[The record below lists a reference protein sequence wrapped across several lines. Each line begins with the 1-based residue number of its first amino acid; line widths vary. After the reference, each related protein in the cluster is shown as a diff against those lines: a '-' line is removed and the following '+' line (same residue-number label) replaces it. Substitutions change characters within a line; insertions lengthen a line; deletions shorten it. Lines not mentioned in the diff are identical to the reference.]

1 MVYSRKRS
9 LFPANKA
16 RKEVKVK
23 LVTDE
28 GELTGWL
35 SIQRSKKIGHPPGS
49 GGPVLVWLLLGYQ

>member
-9 LFPANKA
+9 LFPTNKA